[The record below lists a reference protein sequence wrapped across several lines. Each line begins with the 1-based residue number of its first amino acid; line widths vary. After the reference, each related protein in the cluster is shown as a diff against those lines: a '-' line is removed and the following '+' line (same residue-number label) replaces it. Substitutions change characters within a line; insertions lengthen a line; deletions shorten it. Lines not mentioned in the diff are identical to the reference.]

1 MPPGGDRP
9 PRDPAETLREVAASL
24 VCDHAPVV
32 MGLMAPDGTV
42 LALEGALVDRLGYDR
57 DAWVGHDLADL
68 VRDLPILSLVRR
80 ALDGES
86 VAETVLLNGRTWLVL
101 ARPVVAAD
109 GTPNGA
115 VSVLTYADEAE
126 VHREL
131 TAKEALNEQFA
142 ALIQLSQ
149 DFIAIAD
156 LDGKVTFVNDAGRR
170 MVGLSEDEETL
181 GRPTDDYFT
190 ERGRDKSR
198 EIETA
203 VRERGS
209 WEGETFLRHIG
220 TEESIPVS
228 AKSFLVTPYADGA
241 PHALATVQR
250 DQRGRMRQDRAQ
262 VLRAPEQ
269 RAVGELGRL
278 ALTMPLTELMQES
291 VELIH
296 ARYPTL
302 VAGVLQRMPDGR
314 AAEMVASSVP
324 EWAPVVLE
332 LDDSSLTGRA
342 IVRNEIVVSDDV
354 VTDPQFPHQAATT
367 RFSMRSAVSVPIP
380 GGAHP
385 WGAVGVSGVD
395 PRHWTDDDVAFVDA
409 VAATLGA
416 AVLQLLPA
424 YGGSWRTSCSTRR
437 STTR

>member
-57 DAWVGHDLADL
+57 DAWVGRDLADL
-68 VRDLPILSLVRR
+68 VRDVPILSLVRR

-203 VRERGS
+203 VREHGS
-209 WEGETFLRHIG
+209 
-220 TEESIPVS
+220 V
-228 AKSFLVTPYADGA
+228 K
-241 PHALATVQR
+241 
-250 DQRGRMRQDRAQ
+250 
-262 VLRAPEQ
+262 
-269 RAVGELGRL
+269 
-278 ALTMPLTELMQES
+278 
-291 VELIH
+291 
-296 ARYPTL
+296 
-302 VAGVLQRMPDGR
+302 
-314 AAEMVASSVP
+314 
-324 EWAPVVLE
+324 
-332 LDDSSLTGRA
+332 
-342 IVRNEIVVSDDV
+342 
-354 VTDPQFPHQAATT
+354 
-367 RFSMRSAVSVPIP
+367 
-380 GGAHP
+380 
-385 WGAVGVSGVD
+385 
-395 PRHWTDDDVAFVDA
+395 
-409 VAATLGA
+409 
-416 AVLQLLPA
+416 
-424 YGGSWRTSCSTRR
+424 
-437 STTR
+437 